1 MRCVRRVLVGWVL
14 TGLMLLVSFSG
25 ASRAADFLYT
35 GLDGRIISFSIP
47 DTPDPL
53 ASGFFADPGVGFAL
67 SVSVLDSFIGPNP
80 VARDTTFYLDPQSG
94 GFFYFPDP
102 IISLAGA
109 QLFSGDEFHPTF
121 IAGTFAMN
129 FFDIDQLAVTG
140 PAGTLVISGVVS
152 GIPEP
157 ASLVLLGGGLLG
169 VGVLRRRR

>member
-1 MRCVRRVLVGWVL
+1 MRATGFGWL
-14 TGLMLLVSFSG
+14 
-25 ASRAADFLYT
+25 
-35 GLDGRIISFSIP
+35 
-47 DTPDPL
+47 
-53 ASGFFADPGVGFAL
+53 GFAL

-80 VARDTTFYLDPQSG
+80 VARDTTFYLDIQFG

-102 IISLAGA
+102 IISLVGA

-129 FFDIDQLAVTG
+129 FFDIDLLAVTG
-140 PAGTLVISGVVS
+140 PAGTLVISGVIS

-169 VGVLRRRR
+169 IEEFITVYGK